1 MSWSTRDLIKKS
13 DNKHYIELS
22 YDVVED
28 SKYIFDKNENFVRR
42 YCGYG
47 DLAELE
53 EEFTDA
59 PTSTVNNFEDAVSR
73 MKRLKEKALNL

>member
-13 DNKHYIELS
+13 NNKHYIELS

-28 SKYIFDKNENFVRR
+28 SKYIFDENENFVRR
-42 YCGYG
+42 YCGYS

-59 PTSTVNNFEDAVSR
+59 PTSTVNNFEDADSR